1 MRSGPLRHRLALY
14 QPTITEDAYGQQVEG
29 FSKVTEV
36 AAEDASPSQTNMA
49 YARELVAGGADVSL
63 SVRQITIRYRRDI
76 TERWQVERLGG
87 RYAGKRMEIKA
98 IREGN
103 KPGHLV
109 LFAQVLN
116 G

>member
-1 MRSGPLRHRLALY
+1 MKSGPLRHRIALLK
-14 QPTITEDAYGQQVEG
+14 PTVTEDSYGQQVK
-29 FSKVTEV
+29 SWVKVTEV
-36 AAEDASPSQTNMA
+36 AAEDASPSQNNMA
-49 YARELVAGGADVSL
+49 YARELVAGGAEVSL
-63 SVRQITIRYRRDI
+63 SIRQMTIRYRRDI
-76 TERWQVERLGG
+76 TEDWRVQPLGG
-87 RYAGKRMEIKA
+87 RNAGKEMAIKA

>member
-1 MRSGPLRHRLALY
+1 MKTGPLRHRLALY
-14 QPTITEDAYGQQVEG
+14 RPQLTEDAYGQQVRS
-29 FSKVTEV
+29 FVKVTEV
-36 AAEDASPSQTNMA
+36 ACEDASPGQNNMA
-49 YARELVAGGADVSL
+49 YARELVAGGAEVSL

-76 TERWQVERLGG
+76 TEEWQVARIGG
-87 RYAGKRMEIKA
+87 RNAGKMMEIKA

-103 KPGHLV
+103 KPGALV

>member
-1 MRSGPLRHRLALY
+1 MRSGPLRHGVALLR
-14 QPTITEDAYGQQVEG
+14 PVITEDDYGQQVRSFEQ
-29 FSKVTEV
+29 VAVV

-49 YARELVAGGADVSL
+49 YARELVAGGAEVSL

-76 TERWQVERLGG
+76 TEEWRVKRLGG
-87 RYAGKRMEIKA
+87 RNAGKEMEIKA

-109 LFAQVLN
+109 LFAQVVN

>member
-1 MRSGPLRHRLALY
+1 MKSGPLRHRLALLK
-14 QPTITEDAYGQQVEG
+14 PVITEDAYGQQVAT
-29 FSKVTEV
+29 FQKVTEV
-36 AAEDASPSQTNMA
+36 AAEDASPNQTNMA
-49 YARELVAGGADVSL
+49 YARELVAGGAEVSL

-76 TERWQVERLGG
+76 TEDWRVMRLGG
-87 RYAGKRMEIKA
+87 RNAGKEMAIKA